1 MQVQE
6 VLRGIF
12 GWALIFLEEDWL
24 FLVIMVT
31 LFSLTVKSVFW
42 RLVEKK
48 IIIAWIVLFT
58 LGVILFFATVGYWF
72 NGDAFL

>member
-1 MQVQE
+1 MQFQE

-12 GWALIFLEEDWL
+12 GWALIFLQEDWL
-24 FLVIMVT
+24 FFVIMVA
-31 LFSLTVKSVFW
+31 LFSLTVKAIFW

-48 IIIAWIVLFT
+48 KIITWIVLFA